1 MEELY
6 EELDNIENSLP
17 HIPPFEAL
25 RLYFS
30 QPLEACPSA
39 MMDAYYLHLMEAEQA
54 VREYNTLP
62 YDGGLWDQPLQ
73 LLRIFTVIRSERN
86 QYERIRFEKANKK
99 VKAKQAVPGSS
110 SMLTGKRTRE
120 IGISPNSNLPPKS
133 S

>member
-1 MEELY
+1 LEELY

-39 MMDAYYLHLMEAEQA
+39 MMDSYYLHLMEAEQA

-73 LLRIFTVIRSERN
+73 LLRIFTVVRSERN
-86 QYERIRFEKANKK
+86 QYERIRFEKMKK
-99 VKAKQAVPGSS
+99 KSSKMSSGQQTPNAGAFKASD
-110 SMLTGKRTRE
+110 
-120 IGISPNSNLPPKS
+120 LPPLGRNIK
-133 S
+133 